1 MNNKLAP
8 PAPNASTVLSSIAV
22 NGRPL
27 SLTII
32 DGTLLLEGSLVSTG
46 FHWKDPLGL
55 RQHTEF
61 CQGHSAS
68 PIIT

>member
-1 MNNKLAP
+1 MNNIILAP

-32 DGTLLLEGSLVSTG
+32 NGTLLLAEIELYALLVLVRTVCM
-46 FHWKDPLGL
+46 GL
-55 RQHTEF
+55 QAN
-61 CQGHSAS
+61 CPASAR
-68 PIIT
+68 I